1 VRVVT
6 KASLPL
12 RVASGAVFVAFGAG
26 KFVAHASEV
35 ASFKAYGL
43 PGPEVFTIA
52 IGVVELAGG
61 LLLIAGVRLRP
72 AALVLAGDMAG
83 AIVVSGI
90 ARGELISLTL
100 APAQL
105 TAMIVIVWSTGISM
119 PRVRSPHGRRRAG
132 R

>member
-1 VRVVT
+1 
-6 KASLPL
+6 
-12 RVASGAVFVAFGAG
+12 
-26 KFVAHASEV
+26 
-35 ASFKAYGL
+35 
-43 PGPEVFTIA
+43 VFTIA